1 MNTGSRQAGLSPLS
15 IVIAALLAL
24 CTARAAR
31 AQTTP
36 EPVDLSYR
44 APQECPS
51 FDEFLTEVQ
60 RSTPRLRLA
69 KPGATARRFDVVIE
83 PDGRVGHLAVDGG
96 AKGVRDAHG
105 ADCAEV
111 SRLLAFATALAADP
125 DAQPPD
131 ALRDT
136 RRGADGS
143 VAAFPS
149 SIPASAAPPAASTP
163 TQPHGEAPARDVP
176 EVTRTP
182 SAAFATKWSAAGFGF
197 VKGASAPDLT
207 WGGGAFAGLELSSLF
222 LAPSLRVGAGYD
234 ASTVTVEPTGAT
246 SPGSVKLS
254 NYLMTL
260 EVCSGALKSV
270 TLVALPCLRAQG
282 GARVAAGHDL
292 PQPTGKTRPFLE
304 LGLAGHV
311 RWRFAG
317 RFFAELGGALLFPT
331 IRDRIVLDEPK
342 GQPTQV
348 VDEKHKVGGL
358 GELALGFEFGDQS
371 SN

>member
-1 MNTGSRQAGLSPLS
+1 MNTRSRQAGLGPLS

-24 CTARAAR
+24 CTPRAAH
-31 AQTTP
+31 AQTTL

-44 APQECPS
+44 APEECPS
-51 FDEFLTEVQ
+51 FDEFLSEVQ

-69 KPGATARRFDVVIE
+69 KSGAAARHFEVVIE
-83 PDGRVGHLAVDGG
+83 PAGLAGHLAVDGG
-96 AKGVRDAHG
+96 AKGVRDVQG

-136 RRGADGS
+136 RTGVDGS
-143 VAAFPS
+143 VAAFPA
-149 SIPASAAPPAASTP
+149 SIPTATAPPAATAP
-163 TQPHGEAPARDVP
+163 TQPHEEAPAHDVP
-176 EVTRTP
+176 ETTRTR
-182 SAAFATKWSAAGFGF
+182 SAALATKWSAAGFGF
-197 VKGASAPDLT
+197 VKGASAPNLT
-207 WGGGAFAGLELSSLF
+207 GGAGVFAGLELSSLF

-234 ASTVTVEPTGAT
+234 ASVVSVEPTGAT

-260 EVCSGALKSV
+260 EVCSGALKSA

-282 GARVAAGHDL
+282 GARVATGRDL
-292 PQPTGKTRPFLE
+292 PPPTGKTRPFLE

-311 RWRFAG
+311 RWRFAR

-331 IRDRIVLDEPK
+331 IRDTVFIEPK
-342 GQPTQV
+342 MADTIVYRVPW
-348 VDEKHKVGGL
+348 VGGL
-358 GELALGFEFGDQS
+358 GELALGFEFGDQ
-371 SN
+371 NPN